1 MKILDSSGKNLA
13 YVIKKEDINKEKNFI
28 TDNDEEFQFAS
39 FNLQKGTIINDHI
52 HPDQK
57 REVYKTTEVLVVIE
71 GEMIV
76 KIYDDSKQLIE
87 QVTLTTGD
95 SICLIA
101 GGHGILTTENCKF
114 IEVKQGPYT
123 ESIDKKL
130 I

>member
-1 MKILDSSGKNLA
+1 
-13 YVIKKEDINKEKNFI
+13 
-28 TDNDEEFQFAS
+28 
-39 FNLQKGTIINDHI
+39 
-52 HPDQK
+52 
-57 REVYKTTEVLVVIE
+57 
-71 GEMIV
+71 MIV

-87 QVTLTTGD
+87 QVTLTKGD

-101 GGHGILTTENCKF
+101 GGHGILTTKNCKF